1 MPDHKLLSLAA
12 ALRARVEEV
21 LAQAETMKDADAQR
35 KICGVAAAY
44 EKLAQRLEQHA
55 RDLDEVTGRGR
66 DQSIMRPATTR

>member
-1 MPDHKLLSLAA
+1 
-12 ALRARVEEV
+12 

-35 KICGVAAAY
+35 KMCGVAAAY

-55 RDLDEVTGRGR
+55 GDLDEVTGR